1 MSYYGS
7 NESTWLYAHAGATA
21 VIAVPITILGLIDCF
36 KGRKRAD
43 PARTGFVWLKAVF
56 ALIFLS
62 FVFAIVNS
70 ITRAFYY
77 DVLSVNYSSS
87 TRNDWNKISYA
98 MGTISGFFSWMA
110 DFALLIS
117 FVEIGNGFLY
127 ALDRTPSS
135 KRKILRFTTFALMI
149 PLIIM
154 TFVNIG
160 YGGALSAQFMN
171 GSSSGANAAID
182 KLLDLNYMSA
192 AMNVL
197 LFIYSLLAMIHA
209 SFVRHKYRGVE
220 PAGKTVTLYLVATV
234 LTAVPRNLWALIYS
248 CLLAFNNTYFYLDV
262 DVPTRVV
269 LTQLIL
275 LITLVLLF
283 VVSTRKQAGLWT
295 ELQPWMNGVAP
306 TMTHR
311 HQLYYGV
318 GPNGEA
324 AYYQYPAQGQPAMA
338 YAQPQH
344 QQQQYYGWQPQQQW
358 QQHPYEAP
366 GISPNVVPA
375 GDPAHM
381 LPANGP
387 EPRYAD
393 QVHHE
398 MKA

>member
-1 MSYYGS
+1 MPRGTFDTDS
-7 NESTWLYAHAGATA
+7 ATG
-21 VIAVPITILGLIDCF
+21 VPKQIDIAVTRDIGIVQELF
-36 KGRKRAD
+36 
-43 PARTGFVWLKAVF
+43 
-56 ALIFLS
+56 FLFS
-62 FVFAIVNS
+62 F
-70 ITRAFYY
+70 
-77 DVLSVNYSSS
+77 D
-87 TRNDWNKISYA
+87 
-98 MGTISGFFSWMA
+98 
-110 DFALLIS
+110 
-117 FVEIGNGFLY
+117 
-127 ALDRTPSS
+127 
-135 KRKILRFTTFALMI
+135 
-149 PLIIM
+149 
-154 TFVNIG
+154 
-160 YGGALSAQFMN
+160 
-171 GSSSGANAAID
+171 
-182 KLLDLNYMSA
+182 
-192 AMNVL
+192 
-197 LFIYSLLAMIHA
+197 
-209 SFVRHKYRGVE
+209 
-220 PAGKTVTLYLVATV
+220 
-234 LTAVPRNLWALIYS
+234 
-248 CLLAFNNTYFYLDV
+248 
-262 DVPTRVV
+262 
-269 LTQLIL
+269 
-275 LITLVLLF
+275 ITLVLLF